1 MSEKIVTAL
10 NCKGVDPLNFT
21 AYLGAF
27 KSNMMIKG
35 HREQLK
41 FCFNLFDQDGDG
53 YISPNDMLIFNEQFT
68 G

>member
-41 FCFNLFDQDGDG
+41 FCFNLFD
-53 YISPNDMLIFNEQFT
+53 
-68 G
+68 